1 VHQTFPP
8 AGTVQV
14 TSTTTRTF
22 EQIHADFGEIN
33 GGHFLVFV
41 DSFSGRPHLV
51 AFRDKI
57 TTALQVVEQERK
69 LFSNVGAHP
78 LTFWSDNGLNLE
90 QQSSGHSRPIGG

>member
-33 GGHFLVFV
+33 GGHFLVFF
-41 DSFSGRPHLV
+41 DSFRGRPHLV